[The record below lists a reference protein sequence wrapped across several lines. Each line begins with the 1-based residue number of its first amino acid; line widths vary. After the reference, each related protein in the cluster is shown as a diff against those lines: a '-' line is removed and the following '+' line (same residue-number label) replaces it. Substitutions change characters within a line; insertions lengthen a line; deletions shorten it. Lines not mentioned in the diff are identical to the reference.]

1 MPTKRQRSKGVK
13 FNKKDKTN
21 DASDIRYLQDMI
33 EGSGAEAVN
42 TSNENIERQEN
53 NAMEEE
59 DFLELVY
66 DYAARN
72 YISHPFKNGKAGD
85 DWFSGFKRRHSEIVL
100 RAPEPA
106 SLARTRGFNR
116 PQVEL
121 FYSNYWSLI
130 EKYNFDATTIYNMDE
145 TGIKS
150 STSKPPKLERL
161 FHPFSYFERK
171 RMQERLLDNAPPG
184 SQATVTD
191 NGWINGEAFMNWLQY
206 FVEKVTFSVT
216 NKRLQ
221 TINTSTYKG
230 DLPQE
235 NRGGDRRSTK
245 SEEKKQSLRNFLKAL
260 PAKESHYNRLKS
272 KRIYLSSELNGAKLL
287 RYYNSSVPANLR
299 VSRSMFYDIFY
310 KDFNIGFSCPSSD
323 ACNVCTLWS
332 NKIKNECDPAKKQI
346 LMVEKRVHKLRAN
359 AFYQYMKDE
368 VEGSISFCFD
378 LQQVQPLPRT
388 PIQDAFYSRQVSL
401 YNFCIVDL
409 KSKKPTFFTWN
420 ETQASRGSVEIGSAL
435 YTYLNGLDIPAEITT
450 LRLFC
455 DGCGGQNKNN
465 HIIHMLLFWLHNNAP
480 PHLRQINL
488 TFPVRGHSFLPAD
501 RVFGRL
507 EKEIRKFPVITT
519 PKEYHKI
526 FENHAKCHHPFMK
539 ALELKT
545 KLLVPHSRSHN
556 QGQRYRHHKSGTD
569 CNTVDSLV
577 VND

>member
-1 MPTKRQRSKGVK
+1 MV
-13 FNKKDKTN
+13 
-21 DASDIRYLQDMI
+21 
-33 EGSGAEAVN
+33 
-42 TSNENIERQEN
+42 
-53 NAMEEE
+53 
-59 DFLELVY
+59 
-66 DYAARN
+66 
-72 YISHPFKNGKAGD
+72 
-85 DWFSGFKRRHSEIVL
+85 
-100 RAPEPA
+100 
-106 SLARTRGFNR
+106 
-116 PQVEL
+116 
-121 FYSNYWSLI
+121 
-130 EKYNFDATTIYNMDE
+130 
-145 TGIKS
+145 
-150 STSKPPKLERL
+150 
-161 FHPFSYFERK
+161 
-171 RMQERLLDNAPPG
+171 
-184 SQATVTD
+184 TVCK
-191 NGWINGEAFMNWLQY
+191 EF
-206 FVEKVTFSVT
+206 FKVTFSVT

-388 PIQDAFYSRQVSL
+388 PIQDAFYSRQV
-401 YNFCIVDL
+401 CIVDL

-526 FENHAKCHHPFMK
+526 FENHENGILPEETKDTADLIIFIDDLFDSLNGSFQNSKNRSGKDLLRNVTPSSKHSEVWSKSKKVLKSMK
-539 ALELKT
+539 FVT
-545 KLLVPHSRSHN
+545 VSGS
-556 QGQRYRHHKSGTD
+556 SGTVPSI
-569 CNTVDSLV
+569 NNWVHTVENMELLKETLFNKYNMKSMWCRHLNQDP
-577 VND
+577 

>member
-1 MPTKRQRSKGVK
+1 MDTVGQLNSGPRKKQRKDRSTYKKKTYTDKDPLGINFKQPCQHKTSSKFKCSSVTLRNVIKNRKLFFAQNSKVK
-13 FNKKDKTN
+13 QDVYLTRLMTSYEPQRRRGGLGIGLKNRKMSCSYHLLSKNNK
-21 DASDIRYLQDMI
+21 M
-33 EGSGAEAVN
+33 V
-42 TSNENIERQEN
+42 
-53 NAMEEE
+53 
-59 DFLELVY
+59 
-66 DYAARN
+66 
-72 YISHPFKNGKAGD
+72 
-85 DWFSGFKRRHSEIVL
+85 
-100 RAPEPA
+100 
-106 SLARTRGFNR
+106 
-116 PQVEL
+116 
-121 FYSNYWSLI
+121 
-130 EKYNFDATTIYNMDE
+130 
-145 TGIKS
+145 
-150 STSKPPKLERL
+150 
-161 FHPFSYFERK
+161 
-171 RMQERLLDNAPPG
+171 
-184 SQATVTD
+184 TVCK
-191 NGWINGEAFMNWLQY
+191 EF
-206 FVEKVTFSVT
+206 FKVTFSVT

-332 NKIKNECDPAKKQI
+332 YKIKNECDPAKKQI

-501 RVFGRL
+501 RVGW
-507 EKEIRKFPVITT
+507 RK
-519 PKEYHKI
+519 
-526 FENHAKCHHPFMK
+526 
-539 ALELKT
+539 
-545 KLLVPHSRSHN
+545 KLGNFL
-556 QGQRYRHHKSGTD
+556 
-569 CNTVDSLV
+569 
-577 VND
+577 